1 MRNARVH
8 WYEGLFLLPQHFQA
22 ADRHWAEVM
31 QTSEKW
37 DHAYNYGLQTLEF
50 SREALAEH
58 QFQVHALQAR
68 MRDGT
73 LVSLRT
79 GQEPDR
85 LDLKGATGAPDR
97 SQTSLSEAFDQAA
110 VVRVYLGIPNVKLG
124 RANVASSPAATDT
137 RYLESSV
144 SLHEEGRGGDEQEIQ
159 IRELNVQLL
168 LSTQDL
174 SGYDLLPIAQI
185 KRASE
190 HEASPQLDP
199 DYIPPVL
206 CIGAWP
212 GLGRDIVR
220 AVHDIIGQKIE
231 VLSQQISNRGIGL
244 DSRDPGDLDRV
255 MMLVQLNQAHARLS
269 VLVAAQGIPPLTAYL
284 ELCGIAGQ
292 LSIFSEA
299 RRSSEFL
306 PYDHD
311 NLAVIFPDVKR
322 RIEESIYFVRDY
334 EFEQRYFVGHGM
346 GMHVSLEPQWFHSNW
361 QWFIGVNKGD
371 LTQQQCRD
379 LLASGQLDWKLGS
392 ARQVELLFTRR
403 AEGVIMTTVDRPI
416 RALPSSTDWVFY
428 EVVRKDASAWRDVQ
442 ETQTL
447 AMRLKDSM
455 IVNRDRLQGQR
466 QLVVSV
472 NGRQVGLEFALFAV
486 PALH

>member
-22 ADRHWAEVM
+22 ADRHWAEVI

-50 SREALAEH
+50 SREALADH

-97 SQTSLSEAFDQAA
+97 NSASLSEAFDQAA
-110 VVRVYLGIPNVKLG
+110 VVRVYLGIPNLKLG
-124 RANVASSPAATDT
+124 RANVASSPSATDT
-137 RYLESSV
+137 RYIESSV
-144 SLHEEGRGGDEQEIQ
+144 SLHEEGRSGDEQEIQ

-174 SGYDLLPIAQI
+174 SGYDVLPIAQI

-190 HEASPQLDP
+190 NEAAPQLDP
-199 DYIPPVL
+199 DYIPPML

-220 AVHDIIGQKIE
+220 AVHDVIGQKIE

-269 VLVAAQGIPPLTAYL
+269 VLVAAQGVTPLTAYL

-299 RRSSEFL
+299 RRSNPLF
-306 PYDHD
+306 
-311 NLAVIFPDVKR
+311 FPTSSGESKR
-322 RIEESIYFVRDY
+322 PSTSFATTSSSSATSSATAWACTCRSSRSGSI
-334 EFEQRYFVGHGM
+334 
-346 GMHVSLEPQWFHSNW
+346 P
-361 QWFIGVNKGD
+361 IGNGSS
-371 LTQQQCRD
+371 
-379 LLASGQLDWKLGS
+379 ASTRAISRSSSAATCWPAASWIGS
-392 ARQVELLFTRR
+392 WVARGR
-403 AEGVIMTTVDRPI
+403 
-416 RALPSSTDWVFY
+416 SSCC
-428 EVVRKDASAWRDVQ
+428 S
-442 ETQTL
+442 
-447 AMRLKDSM
+447 
-455 IVNRDRLQGQR
+455 
-466 QLVVSV
+466 
-472 NGRQVGLEFALFAV
+472 
-486 PALH
+486 PAGPKA